1 MYTGWERS
9 EDASFGYK
17 ALDTLAVRF
26 QIPLEKA
33 QVDCS
38 QLQEEWN
45 DIVDYAKRY
54 LNIVQEDYTI
64 IWWKLFNSVDSK
76 NWMNILSLVELLFCL
91 PMSNG
96 RIKRLFSQLKLI
108 KSDRHSCICEDRID
122 QLMRISVEGPPL
134 SQWDST
140 GAVDLWWKDKIRRVP
155 KNDYHKTST
164 SESKSTNHQELDSD
178 NVTIEDWDTWLNIE
192 ED

>member
-1 MYTGWERS
+1 M
-9 EDASFGYK
+9 
-17 ALDTLAVRF
+17 
-26 QIPLEKA
+26 EKA

-45 DIVDYAKRY
+45 DIVDYDKRY

-76 NWMNILSLVELLFCL
+76 NWMNILGLVELLFCL

-96 RIKRLFSQLKLI
+96 RIERLFSQLKLI
-108 KSDRHSCICEDRID
+108 KSDRRSCICEGRLD

-140 GAVDLWWKDKIRRVP
+140 GAVDLWWKDK
-155 KNDYHKTST
+155 TSA
-164 SESKSTNHQELDSD
+164 
-178 NVTIEDWDTWLNIE
+178 
-192 ED
+192 